1 MRVLFTFVVFGFFSM
16 FLGAQPWMRYYDPP
30 KSGSQQEEFT
40 ALRKAYDTWLE
51 LKGEAPGEEGTEENE
66 EQEVFER
73 WLWFAE
79 PRLADDGQNASVILW
94 QEILEKEAERNKGM
108 LIGDWHFL
116 GPPSTPTQINSGQ
129 VIGAGRID
137 CIAFHPTDSSTIYVG
152 APTGG
157 LWKST
162 DGGESWRPLTDML
175 GSIGITDI
183 ALYPGHPDTIFIA
196 TGDRD
201 AGEVYSI
208 GILRSD
214 DGGETW
220 QQTAFNFPQNHMTQ
234 VNRLVIRPDQPD
246 TVLAGTSR
254 GLYLLT
260 DNFATQE
267 VVQEGNFKD
276 IELMP
281 GTPRVIYA
289 STYSRDSAAIYR
301 SVDGGKT
308 FEDISGNIAKEN
320 IVRIELAVTPAKPS
334 MVIAVGADKN
344 TSALYG
350 VYRSFDMGN
359 HWTMLLSGKTTNLLG
374 NSPTGDSDE
383 GQGWYDLAVTISP
396 DQYGEIYVG
405 GINIWKSNSS
415 GSWFLK
421 TWGYPEYGD
430 QGVAYIHVDQ
440 HILKINPLTGA
451 LFAGNDGG
459 LYKSNDGGETFT
471 NLSDG
476 LHILQIYR
484 IGTADQKKAMAMMG
498 SQDNSSILWRDTSW
512 NVVIGGDG
520 MECAIDPTDTMILY
534 AESQY
539 GYLKRSLNGGYNFST
554 IKPDSADKGA
564 WVTPFTLAPD
574 DPAVIY
580 AGYEEIYRSP
590 NRGNTWEQL
599 TDNIS
604 NGAKYRTIRIAPS
617 NSDYIYAAA
626 YNNLWRSRNGGKSWA
641 NITGGS
647 FNSYIISDI
656 TVSQYDPRRI
666 WISVSN
672 YVNGEK
678 VFYSENGG
686 DTWENYSEGLP
697 NIPVN
702 CLLYQD
708 NSNSCIYAGTD
719 LGVYVRD
726 RSMDGWKDFSE
737 GLPNVIINE
746 MQIYHPDSLLRA
758 GSYGRGLWESK
769 LYHPDTLTLYA
780 EFSSDK
786 LESCRESNFTFYNCY
801 PGEKDSLT
809 WYFLPDGEPRGIRDK
824 DTVQVL
830 FHTTGYKDIAM
841 VIYHNGV
848 SDSLYRKQYVEVDTV
863 IEVSI
868 EKNFDNYYWR
878 GNELVL
884 EGDGADEYKWI
895 NTAGDTLY
903 GKRLS
908 AYPDTTVTY
917 RLIAQQGICH
927 DTSEITVAVW
937 PNDQV
942 RYATEIVYGEN
953 GPFFNNEATVEEG
966 EPAPPAGGCN
976 TDSTWCDEFG
986 NGEGYLA
993 HSVWFRFT
1001 APETGVVSIDSKGF
1015 DTQLALYDADSP
1027 ADILNGAYTLLA
1039 ANDDYHGAE
1048 GGYAAALEE
1057 VTDLTPGKTYWLQ
1070 FDGSGGNQEGTFY
1083 LYLYDTP
1090 LAVPETPAS
1099 GKGMPQE
1106 GFTVYPN
1113 PNDGS
1118 FSLIAPAGMET
1129 GSILQIFTS
1138 DGRLVHQQ
1146 KLPFA
1151 AKGEHLP
1158 ENITLTQK
1166 GLYVLKIN
1174 TGKKVFICRMI
1185 VR

>member
-1 MRVLFTFVVFGFFSM
+1 M

-30 KSGSQQEEFT
+30 KSESQQEEFT

-51 LKGEAPGEEGTEENE
+51 LKGEAPGEEGAEENE
-66 EQEVFER
+66 EQELFER

-79 PRLADDGQNASVILW
+79 PRLSTGVEVVSEVLW
-94 QEILEKEAERNKGM
+94 QEILNKESERRKGA
-108 LIGDWHFL
+108 LLGDWHFL

-137 CIAFHPTDSSTIYVG
+137 CIAFHPADSNTFYVG

-157 LWKST
+157 LWKTT
-162 DGGESWRPLTDML
+162 DGGDSWTPLTDML

-183 ALYPGHPDTIFIA
+183 ALYPGHPDTIFIS

-201 AGEVYSI
+201 AHEVYSI
-208 GILRSD
+208 GILRSN

-220 QQTAFNFPQNHMTQ
+220 EPTAFQFSQTNMLQ

-267 VVQEGNFKD
+267 VVMEGNFKD

-281 GTPRVIYA
+281 GNPRVIYA

-301 SVDGGKT
+301 SMDGGRS

-334 MVIAVGADKN
+334 MVIAVAADKN

-350 VYRSFDMGN
+350 VYRSFDMGT
-359 HWTMLLSGKTTNLLG
+359 HWTMLISGKTKNLLG
-374 NSPTGDSDE
+374 NSPTGNSDE

-396 DQYGEIYVG
+396 DHYGEIYVG

-440 HILKINPLTGA
+440 HILKVNPLTGA

-459 LYKSNDGGETFT
+459 VYKSHDGGETFT

-476 LHILQIYR
+476 LHIMQIYR
-484 IGTADQKKAMAMMG
+484 IGTTNQKRTMAMMG

-520 MECAIDPTDTMILY
+520 MECAIDPADTMILY

-539 GYLKRSLNGGYNFST
+539 GYLRRSLNGGYNFSS
-554 IKPDSADKGA
+554 IKPDSADEGS

-590 NRGNTWEQL
+590 DRGNTWEQL
-599 TDNIS
+599 TDNMS
-604 NGAKYRTIRIAPS
+604 NGTKYRIIRVAPS
-617 NSDYIYAAA
+617 NAEYIYVAA

-647 FNSYIISDI
+647 FNKYIISDI
-656 TVSQYDPRRI
+656 TISQYDPRRI
-666 WISVSN
+666 WVSVSN
-672 YVNGEK
+672 YTAGEK
-678 VFYSENGG
+678 VYFSENGG

-708 NSNSCIYAGTD
+708 NSNSCVYAGTD

-726 RSMDGWKDFSE
+726 RAMDTWQDFSE
-737 GLPNVIINE
+737 GLPNVIVNE
-746 MQIYHPDSLLRA
+746 MQIYYPDSLLRA

-769 LYHPDTLTLYA
+769 LYHPDTLSLYA
-780 EFSSDK
+780 EYSSDK
-786 LESCRESNFTFYNCY
+786 QESCRESYFTFYNRY
-801 PGEKDSLT
+801 PGEKDSLV
-809 WYFLPDGEPRGIRDK
+809 WYFLPDGDPQVVRGE

-830 FHTTGYKDIAM
+830 FPTIGYKDVAM
-841 VIYHNGV
+841 VIYHNGE
-848 SDSLYRKQYVEVDTV
+848 SDSLYRKQIVEVDTV

-868 EKNFDNYYWR
+868 QKNFDNYYWR

-884 EGDGADEYKWI
+884 TGRGADEYKWVAMA
-895 NTAGDTLY
+895 AGDTLY
-903 GKRLS
+903 GENIS

-917 RLIAQQGICH
+917 RLIARQGICH
-927 DTSEITVAVW
+927 DTTEIKVTVW

-953 GPFFNNEATVEEG
+953 GPFRNNEATVEEG
-966 EPAPPAGGCN
+966 EPCPPAGGCN
-976 TDSTWCDEFG
+976 TDTSWCDEFG
-986 NGEGYLA
+986 DGESYLA

-1027 ADILNGAYTLLA
+1027 EDIFNGAYTLLA
-1039 ANDDYHGAE
+1039 ANDDYHDAA

-1057 VTDLTPGKTYWLQ
+1057 VSDLTPGKTYWLQ
-1070 FDGSGGNQEGTFY
+1070 FDGSGGNRVGTFY
-1083 LYLYDTP
+1083 LYLYYSP
-1090 LAVPETPAS
+1090 LAVPETPAD
-1099 GKGMPQE
+1099 GNTPKKNT
-1106 GFTVYPN
+1106 FVVYPN

-1118 FSLIAPAGMET
+1118 FMIVIPDHLAAGSL
-1129 GSILQIFTS
+1129 LRIFS
-1138 DGRLVHQQ
+1138 ADGRLVYQ
-1146 KLPFA
+1146 KTLPSA
-1151 AKGEHLP
+1151 VKGEEIP
-1158 ENITLTQK
+1158 SSFTRQEK
-1166 GLYVLKIN
+1166 GLYVLMI
-1174 TGKKVFICRMI
+1174 TDGKKVYTSRMI